1 MTLNTDVIK
10 PFLRRGDQSSIAL
23 EGDLYLQIIPNLA
36 YLPTCQKHQ
45 CAAFIQDIAIL
56 VVWDDDPSHIISR
69 ATKIEKQLMSIISR
83 SLYSS
88 EKVIGSKTNV
98 VVSEIAEESG
108 EDQAFIEKPR
118 RVALFHSI
126 IIALTLALTLAAIG
140 GGWRQIAVQ
149 TVIDKSIMRLVF
161 IAVVPLQMWLGLFF
175 FQSIITNVA
184 QIVGPISHTEKNS
197 KFYSGIA
204 SVRSFQEKTHPLP
217 HVTIQCPVFKE
228 GLRSVITPTIKSLKA
243 AISTYEMQG
252 GSANIF
258 VNDDGMQLMSQE
270 DAQLRRDFYEEH
282 NIGWVARPKH
292 NTDAGNGEP
301 LFVRAGRFKK
311 ASNLN
316 YALGVSTRVEEKLA
330 QYQRPRTWTE
340 EDEQSAYFDSLQAVI
355 DEDEQRTWA
364 DGNIR
369 IGDYILLIDS
379 DTRVPEDCLID
390 AVTEMEHSPE
400 VAIIQFPSGIL
411 NVTQSFFENG
421 ISFFTSLV
429 YISISYI
436 VACGDIPPFV
446 GHNAILRWSA
456 IQEISFQGVASNAK
470 PGESERVEMY
480 WSEET
485 VSEDFDMA
493 LRLQTVGY
501 TIRLASYKGTDFKEG
516 VSLTV
521 YDELARWKKYA
532 YGCSELIFH
541 PLRYWF
547 TRGPF
552 TPIFRKFL
560 TSGIPFSSKISILA
574 YMGTYYAIAAAWL
587 LITANFFLI
596 GWYYTRLDHYYINSF
611 EIFFSIIIVF
621 SGLGNLS
628 LAIYRY
634 RVGNVSLLPALWQN
648 FKWVILLYIFFGG
661 MSMHI
666 SEAILSHLFSINMT
680 WTATAKEVENT
691 TFFLEVPKLIR
702 KFKFMFAYCILMV
715 AAMIYLA
722 NFAPPFWRINE
733 FIAVFPLGVVVFS
746 HFMLPIAL
754 NPSLM
759 LFTW

>member
-1 MTLNTDVIK
+1 M
-10 PFLRRGDQSSIAL
+10 IA
-23 EGDLYLQIIPNLA
+23 
-36 YLPTCQKHQ
+36 
-45 CAAFIQDIAIL
+45 
-56 VVWDDDPSHIISR
+56 
-69 ATKIEKQLMSIISR
+69 R
-83 SLYSS
+83 SLSS
-88 EKVIGSKTNV
+88 EKVIGSKTKV
-98 VVSEIAEESG
+98 VITEKFEEST
-108 EDQAFIEKPR
+108 EDQPLIEKPR
-118 RVALFHSI
+118 RMALFHSVI
-126 IIALTLALTLAAIG
+126 VALTLALTMSAVG

-149 TVIDKSIMRLVF
+149 TDIDKSMTRLAF
-161 IAVVPLQMWLGLFF
+161 IAVVPLQVWLGLFF
-175 FQSIITNVA
+175 FQSIVTNVT
-184 QIVGPISHTEKNS
+184 QMIGPIGQAERNS

-204 SVRSFQEKTHPLP
+204 PIRIHEKTRPLP

-228 GLRSVITPTIKSLKA
+228 GLRSVITPTVKSIKA

-258 VNDDGMQLMSQE
+258 VNDDGMQLLSQE
-270 DAQLRRDFYEEH
+270 DAQLRRDFYKEH

-316 YALGVSTRVEEKLA
+316 YALGVSVRVEEKLA
-330 QYQRPRTWTE
+330 QYQRPRTWSE
-340 EDEQSAYFDSLQAVI
+340 EDEQSAYIDALQAVI

-379 DTRVPEDCLID
+379 DTRVPEDCFMD
-390 AVTEMEHSPE
+390 VVTEMEQSPE

-429 YISISYI
+429 YMTISYI
-436 VACGDIPPFV
+436 VACGDIPPFM

-456 IQEISFQGVASNAK
+456 IQEIAFQGTASNAK
-470 PGESERVEMY
+470 PGELEHVEMY

-501 TIRLASYKGTDFKEG
+501 TIRLASYKGTEFKEG

-532 YGCSELIFH
+532 YGCSEIIFH

-547 TRGPF
+547 ARGPF
-552 TPIFRKFL
+552 TPLFRKFL
-560 TSGIPFSSKISILA
+560 ITSSIPVSSKVGILA

-587 LITANFFLI
+587 LVTANFFLI
-596 GWYYTRLDHYYINSF
+596 GWYYAKLDHYYINSF
-611 EIFFSIIIVF
+611 EIFFSIIIIF

-634 RVGNVSLLPALWQN
+634 RLGDLSFLPALWQN

-661 MSMHI
+661 LSMHL
-666 SEAILSHLFSINMT
+666 SEAILSHLFSIDMT
-680 WTATAKEVENT
+680 WTATAKEVEDT

-702 KFKFMFAYCILMV
+702 KFKFMFAYCIVMI
-715 AAMIYLA
+715 AAMIYLSYYA
-722 NFAPPFWRINE
+722 LPFWRINE